1 MLKGIEAAPTNMSAT
16 AMLANKMF
24 EFVCNSPLFDTALIT
39 RMFRKMVTG
48 QAMPVMMEALG
59 NVVES
64 LKIHVN
70 TGWYGQ

>member
-1 MLKGIEAAPTNMSAT
+1 MSAI
-16 AMLANKMF
+16 AMLANKML

-39 RMFRKMVTG
+39 RMFRKIVTG
-48 QAMPVMMEALG
+48 EAMPVVIEALR